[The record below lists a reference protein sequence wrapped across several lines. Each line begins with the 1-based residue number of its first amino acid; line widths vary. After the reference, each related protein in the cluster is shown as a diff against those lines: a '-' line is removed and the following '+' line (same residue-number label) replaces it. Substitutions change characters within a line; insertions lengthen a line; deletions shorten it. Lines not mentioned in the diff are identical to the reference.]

1 MPTFETTTTIIL
13 VIIYLTGLIL
23 ALSLYKKMNG
33 KDTISNPIS
42 TPDIDPEILI
52 ELTAN
57 CHKELYRRLGEWA
70 AVTGTLLDE
79 AKRITMKYKDTDWD
93 EKDFWLTMEEE
104 SDRILADYQRPEEDS
119 EENESVWMRL
129 GGTIK
134 ADKET
139 MDKILSGDGEALT
152 NAIRENGFLPDG
164 ESYIPSANLDKELTE
179 GKELPEEITFDISPG
194 ELELEQI

>member
-13 VIIYLTGLIL
+13 VIICLTGVIL
-23 ALSLYKKMNG
+23 ALSLSKKMNG

-57 CHKELYRRLGEWA
+57 CHKELYRRLGEWE

-79 AKRITMKYKDTDWD
+79 AKRLTMKYKDTDWD

-104 SDRILADYQRPEEDS
+104 SDRILADYQRPEDEND
-119 EENESVWMRL
+119 ENESVWIRL
-129 GGTIK
+129 GGTVT
-134 ADKET
+134 ADKKT
-139 MDKILSGDGEALT
+139 MDKILSGDKD
-152 NAIRENGFLPDG
+152 AIIQAIDENGFLPDG
-164 ESYIPSANLDKELTE
+164 ESYIPTANIDDKD
-179 GKELPEEITFDISPG
+179 PDMPDEIVFDIEPG
-194 ELELEQI
+194 RMRLTT